1 MYNNYKNYQQARDAS
16 WKILLDCGVDSLPVD
31 VLDIARQLGVRV
43 FSYEQGARIIRRH
56 KLQRIAE
63 RTDGFSFVVCGSPIV
78 FFNAGT
84 SRQRA
89 RFTIAHEL
97 GHICLNHLEW
107 NRPTVV
113 NREPGPHDN
122 PRETA
127 SAGAC
132 LCPLGAGYSY
142 AAGHCQAVRYL
153 SASRA
158 FPRRPHGRAIS
169 PTEIS
174 DLASG
179 TGGLPTVPAVHSS
192 SGKVKSFIS
201 SRSRR
206 VSALRDSLSSVVSG
220 T

>member
-31 VLDIARQLGVRV
+31 VLDVARQLGVRV

-56 KLQRIAE
+56 KLQRIAD
-63 RTDGFSFVVCGSPIV
+63 RTDGFTFAVCGSPMV
-78 FFNAGT
+78 FFNAGS

-127 SAGAC
+127 ANQFAARLLAPAC
-132 LCPLGAGYSY
+132 VLWALDIHTSEDIARLCDISLPAARFRADRMAELYRRQRFLTSPLEREVY
-142 AAGHCQAVRYL
+142 QQFQR
-153 SASRA
+153 
-158 FPRRPHGRAIS
+158 FIRRQER
-169 PTEIS
+169 
-174 DLASG
+174 
-179 TGGLPTVPAVHSS
+179 
-192 SGKVKSFIS
+192 
-201 SRSRR
+201 
-206 VSALRDSLSSVVSG
+206 
-220 T
+220 

>member
-56 KLQRIAE
+56 KLQRIAD
-63 RTDGFSFVVCGSPIV
+63 RTDGFTFAVCGFPIV

-127 SAGAC
+127 ANQFAARLLAPAC
-132 LCPLGAGYSY
+132 VLWALDIHTPEDIANLCDISLPAARFRADRMAELYRRQRFLTSPLEREVYE
-142 AAGHCQAVRYL
+142 Q
-153 SASRA
+153 
-158 FPRRPHGRAIS
+158 FQP
-169 PTEIS
+169 
-174 DLASG
+174 
-179 TGGLPTVPAVHSS
+179 
-192 SGKVKSFIS
+192 FIH
-201 SRSRR
+201 RQER
-206 VSALRDSLSSVVSG
+206 
-220 T
+220 

>member
-56 KLQRIAE
+56 KLQRIAD
-63 RTDGFSFVVCGSPIV
+63 RTDGFTFAVCGSPMV

-127 SAGAC
+127 ANQFAARLLSPAC
-132 LCPLGAGYSY
+132 VLWALDIHTPEDIARLCDISLPAARFRADRMAELYRRQRFLTSPLEREVYE
-142 AAGHCQAVRYL
+142 Q
-153 SASRA
+153 
-158 FPRRPHGRAIS
+158 FQP
-169 PTEIS
+169 
-174 DLASG
+174 
-179 TGGLPTVPAVHSS
+179 
-192 SGKVKSFIS
+192 FIH
-201 SRSRR
+201 RQER
-206 VSALRDSLSSVVSG
+206 
-220 T
+220 

>member
-1 MYNNYKNYQQARDAS
+1 MFNNYKNYQQARDAS

-31 VLDIARQLGVRV
+31 VLDVARQLGVRV

-56 KLQRIAE
+56 KLQRIAD
-63 RTDGFSFVVCGSPIV
+63 RTDGFTFAVCGSPIV

-127 SAGAC
+127 ANQFAARLLAPAC
-132 LCPLGAGYSY
+132 VLWALDIHTPEDIAKLCDISLLAARFRADRMAELYRRQRFLTSPLEREVYE
-142 AAGHCQAVRYL
+142 Q
-153 SASRA
+153 
-158 FPRRPHGRAIS
+158 FQP
-169 PTEIS
+169 
-174 DLASG
+174 
-179 TGGLPTVPAVHSS
+179 
-192 SGKVKSFIS
+192 FIH
-201 SRSRR
+201 RQER
-206 VSALRDSLSSVVSG
+206 
-220 T
+220 

>member
-31 VLDIARQLGVRV
+31 VLDVARQLGVRV

-78 FFNAGT
+78 FFKAGT

-127 SAGAC
+127 ANQFAARLLAPAC
-132 LCPLGAGYSY
+132 VLWALDIHTPEDIARLCDISLPAARFRADRMAELYCRQRFLTSPLE
-142 AAGHCQAVRYL
+142 R
-153 SASRA
+153 
-158 FPRRPHGRAIS
+158 
-169 PTEIS
+169 
-174 DLASG
+174 
-179 TGGLPTVPAVHSS
+179 
-192 SGKVKSFIS
+192 KVYEQFQPFIH
-201 SRSRR
+201 RQER
-206 VSALRDSLSSVVSG
+206 
-220 T
+220 

>member
-31 VLDIARQLGVRV
+31 VLDVARQLGVRV

-56 KLQRIAE
+56 KLQRIAD
-63 RTDGFSFVVCGSPIV
+63 RTDGFTFAVCGSLIV

-127 SAGAC
+127 ANQFAARLLAPAC
-132 LCPLGAGYSY
+132 VLWALDIHTPDDIARLCDISLPAARFRADRMAELCRRQRFLTSPLEREVY
-142 AAGHCQAVRYL
+142 QQ
-153 SASRA
+153 
-158 FPRRPHGRAIS
+158 FQP
-169 PTEIS
+169 
-174 DLASG
+174 
-179 TGGLPTVPAVHSS
+179 
-192 SGKVKSFIS
+192 FIH
-201 SRSRR
+201 RQER
-206 VSALRDSLSSVVSG
+206 
-220 T
+220 

>member
-56 KLQRIAE
+56 KLQRIAD
-63 RTDGFSFVVCGSPIV
+63 RTDGFTFAVCGSPIV

-127 SAGAC
+127 ANQFAARLLAPAC
-132 LCPLGAGYSY
+132 VLWALDIHTPEDIARLCDISLPAARFRADRMAELYRRQRFLTSPLEREVYE
-142 AAGHCQAVRYL
+142 Q
-153 SASRA
+153 
-158 FPRRPHGRAIS
+158 FQP
-169 PTEIS
+169 
-174 DLASG
+174 
-179 TGGLPTVPAVHSS
+179 
-192 SGKVKSFIS
+192 FIH
-201 SRSRR
+201 RQER
-206 VSALRDSLSSVVSG
+206 
-220 T
+220 

>member
-1 MYNNYKNYQQARDAS
+1 MFNNYKNYQQARDAS

-31 VLDIARQLGVRV
+31 VLDVARQLGVRV
-43 FSYEQGARIIRRH
+43 FSYEQGARIIQRH

-63 RTDGFSFVVCGSPIV
+63 RTDGFSLVVCGSPMV

-127 SAGAC
+127 ANQFAARLLAPAC
-132 LCPLGAGYSY
+132 VLWALDIHTPEDIARLCDISLPAARFRADRMAELYRRQRFLTSPLEREVY
-142 AAGHCQAVRYL
+142 QQ
-153 SASRA
+153 
-158 FPRRPHGRAIS
+158 FQPFIRRQER
-169 PTEIS
+169 
-174 DLASG
+174 
-179 TGGLPTVPAVHSS
+179 
-192 SGKVKSFIS
+192 
-201 SRSRR
+201 
-206 VSALRDSLSSVVSG
+206 
-220 T
+220 

>member
-1 MYNNYKNYQQARDAS
+1 MFNNYKNYQQARDAS

-31 VLDIARQLGVRV
+31 VLDVARQLGVRV
-43 FSYEQGARIIRRH
+43 FSYEQGVRIIQRH

-127 SAGAC
+127 ANQFAARLLAPAC
-132 LCPLGAGYSY
+132 VLWALDIHTPEDIARLCDISLPAARFRADRMAELYRRQRFLTSPLEREVY
-142 AAGHCQAVRYL
+142 QQ
-153 SASRA
+153 
-158 FPRRPHGRAIS
+158 FQPFIRRQER
-169 PTEIS
+169 
-174 DLASG
+174 
-179 TGGLPTVPAVHSS
+179 
-192 SGKVKSFIS
+192 
-201 SRSRR
+201 
-206 VSALRDSLSSVVSG
+206 
-220 T
+220 

>member
-31 VLDIARQLGVRV
+31 VLDVARQLGVRV

-56 KLQRIAE
+56 KLQRIAA
-63 RTDGFSFVVCGSPIV
+63 RTDGFTFAVCGSPIV
-78 FFNAGT
+78 FFKAGT

-127 SAGAC
+127 ANQFAARLLAPAC
-132 LCPLGAGYSY
+132 VLCALDIHTPEDIARLCDISLPAARFRADRMAELYRRQRFLTSPLE
-142 AAGHCQAVRYL
+142 R
-153 SASRA
+153 
-158 FPRRPHGRAIS
+158 
-169 PTEIS
+169 
-174 DLASG
+174 
-179 TGGLPTVPAVHSS
+179 
-192 SGKVKSFIS
+192 KVYEQFQPFIH
-201 SRSRR
+201 RQER
-206 VSALRDSLSSVVSG
+206 
-220 T
+220 

>member
-1 MYNNYKNYQQARDAS
+1 MFNNYKNYQQARDAS

-31 VLDIARQLGVRV
+31 VLDVARLLGVRV
-43 FSYEQGARIIRRH
+43 FSYEQGVRIIQRH

-63 RTDGFSFVVCGSPIV
+63 RTDGFSFVVCGSPMV

-127 SAGAC
+127 ANQFAARLLAPAC
-132 LCPLGAGYSY
+132 VLWALDIHTPEDIARLCDISLPAARFRADRMAELYRRQRFLTSPLEREVYE
-142 AAGHCQAVRYL
+142 Q
-153 SASRA
+153 
-158 FPRRPHGRAIS
+158 FQPFIRRQER
-169 PTEIS
+169 
-174 DLASG
+174 
-179 TGGLPTVPAVHSS
+179 
-192 SGKVKSFIS
+192 
-201 SRSRR
+201 
-206 VSALRDSLSSVVSG
+206 
-220 T
+220 

>member
-31 VLDIARQLGVRV
+31 VLDVARQLGVRV

-56 KLQRIAE
+56 KLQRIAD
-63 RTDGFSFVVCGSPIV
+63 RTDGFTFAVCGSPMV
-78 FFNAGT
+78 FFKAGT

-127 SAGAC
+127 ANQFAARLLAPAC
-132 LCPLGAGYSY
+132 VLWALDIHTPEDIARLCDISLPAARFRADRMAELYRRQRFLTSPLEREVYE
-142 AAGHCQAVRYL
+142 Q
-153 SASRA
+153 
-158 FPRRPHGRAIS
+158 FQP
-169 PTEIS
+169 
-174 DLASG
+174 
-179 TGGLPTVPAVHSS
+179 
-192 SGKVKSFIS
+192 FIH
-201 SRSRR
+201 RQER
-206 VSALRDSLSSVVSG
+206 
-220 T
+220 

>member
-16 WKILLDCGVDSLPVD
+16 RKILLDCGVDSLPVD
-31 VLDIARQLGVRV
+31 VLDVARQLGVRV

-56 KLQRIAE
+56 KLQRIAD
-63 RTDGFSFVVCGSPIV
+63 RTDGFTFAVCGSPMV
-78 FFNAGT
+78 FFNAVT

-127 SAGAC
+127 ANQFAARLLAPAC
-132 LCPLGAGYSY
+132 VLWALDIHTPEDIARLCDISLPAARFRADRMAELYRRQRFLTSPLEREVYE
-142 AAGHCQAVRYL
+142 Q
-153 SASRA
+153 
-158 FPRRPHGRAIS
+158 FQP
-169 PTEIS
+169 
-174 DLASG
+174 
-179 TGGLPTVPAVHSS
+179 
-192 SGKVKSFIS
+192 FIH
-201 SRSRR
+201 RQER
-206 VSALRDSLSSVVSG
+206 
-220 T
+220 